1 VPIQPMAHYHID
13 GDTEPEAEA
22 RAPKA
27 SLELAFGHGTYF
39 FFSRKVAPQLSTE
52 HANIGAAIR
61 HRSKCNFVVP
71 VLARSTKL
79 SLFARLSDGRNARSW
94 GGA

>member
-1 VPIQPMAHYHID
+1 MNLGDVPIQPMAHYHID

-61 HRSKCNFVVP
+61 HRSKRCELVP
-71 VLARSTKL
+71 VLACR
-79 SLFARLSDGRNARSW
+79 FLSDGRNARSW